1 MNEGKDK
8 PSKVRL
14 DGREYVILPSDE
26 YDRLAGLARVAE
38 MPALPAADEEGNYPA
53 VEYARASIAR
63 DLVRER
69 VLARLTQR
77 ELARLAG
84 VRVETLC
91 RIETGKHTASTATL
105 AKLDRA
111 LRGAEKKR
119 PRSRKA
125 GKGAKRRRS
134 AS

>member
-1 MNEGKDK
+1 MGKAHVVK
-8 PSKVRL
+8 L
-14 DGREYVILPSDE
+14 DGREYVILARDE
-26 YDRLAGLARVAE
+26 YDRLTGLAKVAE
-38 MPALPAADEEGNYPA
+38 MPAVPGLDADGNYHA

-69 VLARLTQR
+69 AELGLSQR
-77 ELARLAG
+77 DLARLAG

-91 RIETGKHTASTATL
+91 RIETGRHTASTATL

-111 LRGAEKKR
+111 LKKAAGAKT
-119 PRSRKA
+119 KA
-125 GKGAKRRRS
+125 PKRRRS

>member
-1 MNEGKDK
+1 MGK
-8 PSKVRL
+8 PNVVRL
-14 DGREYVILPSDE
+14 DGREYVILARDE
-26 YDRLAGLARVAE
+26 YDRLAGLAKVGE
-38 MPALPAADEEGNYPA
+38 MPGLPEADDDGNYPA

-63 DLVRER
+63 DVVR
-69 VLARLTQR
+69 QR
-77 ELARLAG
+77 AELGLSQRDLARLAG

-111 LRGAEKKR
+111 LKRTEKNGQQPK
-119 PRSRKA
+119 KA
-125 GKGAKRRRS
+125 SKGRRS